1 VEEDAVLD
9 RLGERVASLT
19 SARSLGELAALAV
32 AEVRQIRNAEYIS
45 FYLQDPGGER
55 LRMFAQHGFTP
66 EEQEEAERTAHERH
80 PGQVVRTRQ
89 VLHVADV
96 QSDPQAS
103 LSDRK
108 RRHEI
113 RSRLFLPIE
122 SEGRCIG
129 TMGMASVHPHHFSH
143 HQVALLGVLCH
154 LIGVMHQN
162 LWRLE
167 ALEQRVAEVRR
178 QQQELEDLSAPI
190 AELGTGVLVVPIIG
204 RMAPERVDRLTEKLL
219 VEARARRARAVLLD
233 LTGLAGEDG
242 GALPLLARIGASL
255 RLLGVRCL
263 LCGFSPRLAWRAA
276 EQQVELGVVFPS
288 LGQALQAA
296 QGLTS

>member
-1 VEEDAVLD
+1 
-9 RLGERVASLT
+9 LT
-19 SARSLGELAALAV
+19 GARSLNELAALAV
-32 AEVRQIRNAEYIS
+32 AEVRQIRDAEYIC

-80 PGQVVRTRQ
+80 PGQVVRTRR

-122 SEGRCIG
+122 SEGQCIG
-129 TMGMASVHPHHFSH
+129 TMGMGSVHPHHFSP

-154 LIGVMHQN
+154 LIGVMHRN

-190 AELGTGVLVVPIIG
+190 AELGKGVLVVPIIG
-204 RMAPERVDRLTEKLL
+204 WMTPERVDRLTEKLL
-219 VEARARRARAVLLD
+219 VGARERRARAVLLD

-242 GALPLLARIGASL
+242 GALPLLTRIGASL

-263 LCGFSPRLAWRAA
+263 LCGLSPRLAWRAA
-276 EQQVELGVVFPS
+276 EQQVELGVVFSS